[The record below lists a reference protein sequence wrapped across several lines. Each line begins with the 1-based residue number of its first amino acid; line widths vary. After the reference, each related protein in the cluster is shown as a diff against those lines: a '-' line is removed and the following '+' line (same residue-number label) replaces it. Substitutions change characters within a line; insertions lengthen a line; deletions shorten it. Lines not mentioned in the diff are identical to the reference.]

1 MDPLET
7 LEFAIEKYPHR
18 TEVIPVRELIM
29 DSARQN
35 ERRPAFVQ
43 LELPDEMVKGLRG
56 REDQEPNLLLLV
68 RIPREV
74 LSRSES
80 LIVLPN
86 EVR

>member
-1 MDPLET
+1 VDPIET
-7 LEFAIEKYPHR
+7 LEFAIEKYPER

-29 DSARQN
+29 DSARKN
-35 ERRPAFVQ
+35 DRRPAFIQ
-43 LELPDEMVKGLRG
+43 LALPDEVVKGLRG
-56 REDQEPNLLLLV
+56 HEDQEPNLLLLV
-68 RIPREV
+68 RIPREI